1 MEKLAYTGEHWVME
15 YVPTNEGLPVLAF
28 RFKLHEVLVSRMSR
42 LIFGE

>member
-15 YVPTNEGLPVLAF
+15 YVPTNEGLLAF